1 MLLATCRLLLYLS
14 RTPACCT
21 CCRCLTA
28 AAVSFGAISSIM
40 RGYDSEENAELTVLS
55 SAIPTPTPLPV
66 TARDRLGLTLFL
78 AAALHA
84 IVILGVGIE
93 QFLLKPLRDDLPVM
107 EITLVTRP
115 AEQPPE
121 QADYLSQ
128 SNQDGGGNT
137 AERVQ
142 VITTLPAVTPAPQTG
157 VEPIPQPMA
166 EPEPVV
172 PPPQEAKPV
181 LTQPEGKKEAKA
193 ASKPAP
199 KPAAQAPALPS
210 AAELVSR
217 SLQMASL
224 SAQISDSALAYAQ
237 RPRQTFISA
246 RTQAYKY
253 ASYMEAWRVKVERIG
268 NLNYPDEAKRGNL
281 TGSLILDVALNP
293 DGSINNITLLRSSG
307 HKVLDDAALRIVNLA
322 APYAPF
328 PNDIRKDTDILHI
341 TRTWQFQKDNRLA
354 SQ

>member
-1 MLLATCRLLLYLS
+1 M
-14 RTPACCT
+14 
-21 CCRCLTA
+21 TA
-28 AAVSFGAISSIM
+28 
-40 RGYDSEENAELTVLS
+40 LS
-55 SAIPTPTPLPV
+55 SALSTPLPV
-66 TARDRLGLTLFL
+66 TERDRLGLTLFL

-84 IVILGVGIE
+84 IVILGVSIE
-93 QFLLKPLRDDLPVM
+93 QFVLKPLRDNLPVM
-107 EITLVTRP
+107 EITLVTRS
-115 AEQPPE
+115 EEKPPE
-121 QADYLSQ
+121 QADYLAQ
-128 SNQDGGGNT
+128 ANQDGGGNT

-142 VITTLPAVTPAPQTG
+142 VITTLPALTPAPQTG
-157 VEPIPQPMA
+157 VEPAPQPVV
-166 EPEPVV
+166 EPPPPEPVAKPEPTV
-172 PPPQEAKPV
+172 PQQQEARPV
-181 LTQPEGKKEAKA
+181 LTKPEGKKEVKTAP
-193 ASKPAP
+193 KPAP
-199 KPAAQAPALPS
+199 KPATAPPALPS

-246 RTQAYKY
+246 KTQEYKY

-293 DGSINNITLLRSSG
+293 DGSINNMTLRRSSG
-307 HKVLDDAALRIVNLA
+307 YKVLDDAALRIVKLA

-341 TRTWQFQKDNRLA
+341 TRTWQFLKDNRLA

>member
-1 MLLATCRLLLYLS
+1 M
-14 RTPACCT
+14 
-21 CCRCLTA
+21 TA
-28 AAVSFGAISSIM
+28 
-40 RGYDSEENAELTVLS
+40 LS
-55 SAIPTPTPLPV
+55 SVLPTPLPV

-78 AAALHA
+78 TAALHA
-84 IVILGVGIE
+84 IVILGVSIE
-93 QFLLKPLRDDLPVM
+93 QLVLKPLRDNLPVM

-115 AEQPPE
+115 ASKPPE
-121 QADYLSQ
+121 QADYLAQ
-128 SNQDGGGNT
+128 ANQDGGGNT

-142 VITTLPAVTPAPQTG
+142 VITTLPAPTPQTDVEPAPQPG
-157 VEPIPQPMA
+157 A
-166 EPEPVV
+166 KPEPAT
-172 PPPQEAKPV
+172 PPQQEIKPV
-181 LTQPEGKKEAKA
+181 LTKPEGKKAMKSAPQA
-193 ASKPAP
+193 AP
-199 KPAAQAPALPS
+199 PALPS

-246 RTQAYKY
+246 KTQEYKY

-281 TGSLILDVALNP
+281 MGSLILDVALNP
-293 DGSINNITLLRSSG
+293 DGSINNMTLRRSSG
-307 HKVLDDAALRIVNLA
+307 YKVLDDAALRIVKLA

-341 TRTWQFQKDNRLA
+341 TRTWQFLKDNHLA

>member
-1 MLLATCRLLLYLS
+1 M
-14 RTPACCT
+14 
-21 CCRCLTA
+21 
-28 AAVSFGAISSIM
+28 
-40 RGYDSEENAELTVLS
+40 NALS
-55 SAIPTPTPLPV
+55 SALPAPLPV

-84 IVILGVGIE
+84 IVILGVSIE
-93 QFLLKPLRDDLPVM
+93 QFVLKPLRDNLPVM

-115 AEQPPE
+115 AEKPPE
-121 QADYLSQ
+121 QADYLAQ
-128 SNQDGGGNT
+128 INQDGDGNT
-137 AERVQ
+137 AERVP
-142 VITTLPAVTPAPQTG
+142 VISALPAT
-157 VEPIPQPMA
+157 PQPKA

-172 PPPQEAKPV
+172 PPPQEVKPV
-181 LTQPEGKKEAKA
+181 LTQPEGKKAVRI
-193 ASKPAP
+193 ASKPVP
-199 KPAAQAPALPS
+199 KPAAAPALPS

-246 RTQAYKY
+246 KTQAYKY

-293 DGSINNITLLRSSG
+293 DGGINNITLRRSSG
-307 HKVLDDAALRIVNLA
+307 HKVLDDAALRIVKLA

>member
-1 MLLATCRLLLYLS
+1 M
-14 RTPACCT
+14 
-21 CCRCLTA
+21 TA
-28 AAVSFGAISSIM
+28 
-40 RGYDSEENAELTVLS
+40 LS
-55 SAIPTPTPLPV
+55 SVLPAPLPV

-84 IVILGVGIE
+84 IVILGVSIE
-93 QFLLKPLRDDLPVM
+93 QFVLKPLRDNLPVM

-115 AEQPPE
+115 AEKPPE
-121 QADYLSQ
+121 QADYLAQ
-128 SNQDGGGNT
+128 ANQDGGGNT

-142 VITTLPAVTPAPQTG
+142 VITTPPAFTPAPQTDA
-157 VEPIPQPMA
+157 EPAPQPVA
-166 EPEPVV
+166 EPSPPDPVAKPEPAA
-172 PPPQEAKPV
+172 PPQQEAKPV
-181 LTQPEGKKEAKA
+181 LTKPEGKKEVKI
-193 ASKPAP
+193 ASKPATAP
-199 KPAAQAPALPS
+199 PALPS

-246 RTQAYKY
+246 KTQEYKY

-293 DGSINNITLLRSSG
+293 DGSINNMTLRRSSG
-307 HKVLDDAALRIVNLA
+307 YKVLDDAALRIVKLA

-341 TRTWQFQKDNRLA
+341 TRTWQFLKDNRLA

>member
-1 MLLATCRLLLYLS
+1 MTAMSSVL
-14 RTPACCT
+14 PA
-21 CCRCLTA
+21 
-28 AAVSFGAISSIM
+28 
-40 RGYDSEENAELTVLS
+40 
-55 SAIPTPTPLPV
+55 PLPV

-84 IVILGVGIE
+84 IVILGVSIE
-93 QFLLKPLRDDLPVM
+93 QFVLKPLRDNLPVM

-115 AEQPPE
+115 ATTPPE
-121 QADYLSQ
+121 QADYLAQ

-142 VITTLPAVTPAPQTG
+142 VITPFPALTPAPQTG
-157 VEPIPQPMA
+157 VEPAPQPVA
-166 EPEPVV
+166 EPPPPEPVAKPEPAT
-172 PPPQEAKPV
+172 PPQQEAKPV
-181 LTQPEGKKEAKA
+181 LTQPEGKKEVKTE
-193 ASKPAP
+193 SKPAP
-199 KPAAQAPALPS
+199 KTAATQAPALPS

-246 RTQAYKY
+246 KTQEYKY

-293 DGSINNITLLRSSG
+293 DGSINNMTLRRSSG
-307 HKVLDDAALRIVNLA
+307 YKVLDDAALRIVKLA

>member
-1 MLLATCRLLLYLS
+1 M
-14 RTPACCT
+14 
-21 CCRCLTA
+21 TA
-28 AAVSFGAISSIM
+28 
-40 RGYDSEENAELTVLS
+40 LS
-55 SAIPTPTPLPV
+55 SALPAPLPV

-84 IVILGVGIE
+84 IVILGVSIE
-93 QFLLKPLRDDLPVM
+93 QFVLKPLRDNLPVM

-115 AEQPPE
+115 AEKPPE
-121 QADYLSQ
+121 QADYLAQ
-128 SNQDGGGNT
+128 ANQDGGGNT

-142 VITTLPAVTPAPQTG
+142 VITTLPALTPAPQTG
-157 VEPIPQPMA
+157 VEPAPQPVVDPPP
-166 EPEPVV
+166 PEPVAKPEPTV
-172 PPPQEAKPV
+172 PQQQEARPV
-181 LTQPEGKKEAKA
+181 LTKPEGKKEVNT

-199 KPAAQAPALPS
+199 KPATAPPALPS

-246 RTQAYKY
+246 KTQEYKY

-293 DGSINNITLLRSSG
+293 DGSINNMTLRRSSG
-307 HKVLDDAALRIVNLA
+307 YKVLDDAALRIVKLA

-328 PNDIRKDTDILHI
+328 PSDIRKDTDILHI
-341 TRTWQFQKDNRLA
+341 TRTWQFLKDNRLA

>member
-1 MLLATCRLLLYLS
+1 M
-14 RTPACCT
+14 
-21 CCRCLTA
+21 TA
-28 AAVSFGAISSIM
+28 
-40 RGYDSEENAELTVLS
+40 LS
-55 SAIPTPTPLPV
+55 SVLPAPLPV

-84 IVILGVGIE
+84 IVILGVSIE
-93 QFLLKPLRDDLPVM
+93 QFVLKPLRDNLPVM
-107 EITLVTRP
+107 EITLVSRP
-115 AEQPPE
+115 AEKPPE
-121 QADYLSQ
+121 QADYLAQ
-128 SNQDGGGNT
+128 ANQDGGGNT
-137 AERVQ
+137 AERVP
-142 VITTLPAVTPAPQTG
+142 VITTLPALTPAPQTG
-157 VEPIPQPMA
+157 VEPTPQPVA
-166 EPEPVV
+166 EPEPAV
-172 PPPQEAKPV
+172 PPRQETKPV
-181 LTQPEGKKEAKA
+181 LTKPEGKKTA
-193 ASKPAP
+193 KPAAQPSP
-199 KPAAQAPALPS
+199 KPAAAPALPS

-246 RTQAYKY
+246 KTREYKY

-293 DGSINNITLLRSSG
+293 DGSINNMALRRSSG
-307 HKVLDDAALRIVNLA
+307 YKVLDDAALRIVKLA

-341 TRTWQFQKDNRLA
+341 TRTWQFQKNNRLA

>member
-1 MLLATCRLLLYLS
+1 MTALS
-14 RTPACCT
+14 
-21 CCRCLTA
+21 
-28 AAVSFGAISSIM
+28 AV
-40 RGYDSEENAELTVLS
+40 L
-55 SAIPTPTPLPV
+55 PTPLPV

-93 QFLLKPLRDDLPVM
+93 QFVLKPLRDNLPVM

-115 AEQPPE
+115 AEKSPE
-121 QADYLSQ
+121 QADYLAQ
-128 SNQDGGGNT
+128 ANQDGGGNT

-142 VITTLPAVTPAPQTG
+142 VITTLPALTPAPQPVT
-157 VEPIPQPMA
+157 
-166 EPEPVV
+166 EPEPAT
-172 PPPQEAKPV
+172 PPQQEAKPV
-181 LTQPEGKKEAKA
+181 LTKPEGKKAAKA

-199 KPAAQAPALPS
+199 KAAPEPTLPS

-246 RTQAYKY
+246 KTQEYKY

-293 DGSINNITLLRSSG
+293 DGSINNMALRRSSG
-307 HKVLDDAALRIVNLA
+307 YKVLDDAALRIVKLA

>member
-1 MLLATCRLLLYLS
+1 MSA
-14 RTPACCT
+14 
-21 CCRCLTA
+21 
-28 AAVSFGAISSIM
+28 
-40 RGYDSEENAELTVLS
+40 LS
-55 SAIPTPTPLPV
+55 SVLPAPLPV

-84 IVILGVGIE
+84 IVILGVSIE
-93 QFLLKPLRDDLPVM
+93 QFVLKPLRDNLPVM

-115 AEQPPE
+115 AEKPPE
-121 QADYLSQ
+121 QADYLAQ
-128 SNQDGGGNT
+128 ANQDGGGNT

-142 VITTLPAVTPAPQTG
+142 VITTLPALTPAPQSG
-157 VEPIPQPMA
+157 IAPAPEPVA
-166 EPEPVV
+166 EPEPAA
-172 PPPQEAKPV
+172 PPQQESKPV
-181 LTQPEGKKEAKA
+181 LTKPEGKKAAKA
-193 ASKPAP
+193 APKIAP
-199 KPAAQAPALPS
+199 APALPS

-246 RTQAYKY
+246 KTQEYKY

-293 DGSINNITLLRSSG
+293 DGSINNMALRRSSG
-307 HKVLDDAALRIVNLA
+307 YKVLDDAALRIVKLA